1 VSGRVCRS
9 GKCELGVELLE
20 KVAMRNGG
28 CWGGLRAGTG
38 LAVARNW
45 QVLVGRACSEILP
58 AVQSSQAQ

>member
-1 VSGRVCRS
+1 
-9 GKCELGVELLE
+9 VELLE